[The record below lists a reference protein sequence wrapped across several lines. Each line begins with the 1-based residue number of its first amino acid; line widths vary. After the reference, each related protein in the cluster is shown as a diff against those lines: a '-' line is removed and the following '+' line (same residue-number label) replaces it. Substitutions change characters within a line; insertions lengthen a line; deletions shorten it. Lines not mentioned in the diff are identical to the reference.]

1 MEVNSAFEIFIGVVA
16 PLGTERKWFIDVL
29 EEKFDARGYHI
40 ERISITKEIIHF
52 AKNNCHALSFE
63 YFVKMEAC
71 SELRK
76 KYSNGFLM
84 GVIIDK
90 IRSLRKKENKKV
102 VYIIEQIK
110 NVTEYNI
117 LSHVYGLNYL
127 QISLFSNEKS
137 RDENLRVKFK
147 NDCVNNLVN
156 YTFSPHKINFF
167 KKHLNEDINN
177 LFQDIKKDIYTKF
190 EEQILPDVTHN
201 LIKKD
206 FNEII
211 ASDSNSHGQQV
222 SELFHLSH
230 YFFNLDESKIDIA
243 KELNKFISLIVGDH
257 EDYPTQDEFG
267 MSLAFQVSVRSNFPN
282 NRHIGAA
289 ILSPYGEVISVA
301 SIRAPCSSS
310 NTTLFDQY
318 QVQDGYT
325 KFKNQIKEWK
335 KFLKEFEKKKD
346 IDSEEKSKLGD
357 ISNFLKDSL
366 DFHPCTHAEI
376 AAIIDAAKLGISVR
390 KSTLYTTTF
399 PCHLCAKE
407 IINAGISKVIYLEA
421 YPKSKNKELYPK
433 LIDFDPSHASSLLP
447 FSFYSGIGPKR
458 FMYVYSVKNKN
469 KKSKYPPL
477 LAYERSI
484 YYEKKEKD
492 IIDYLSNINHENIHF
507 LDSLFQKEGDL

>member
-1 MEVNSAFEIFIGVVA
+1 MEVNSDFEIFIGVVA

-29 EEKFDARGYHI
+29 EEKFESRGYII
-40 ERISITKEIIHF
+40 EKISITNEIIQF
-52 AKNNCHALSFE
+52 TKNDCKALSFE

-71 SELRK
+71 NQLRK
-76 KYSNGFLM
+76 EYSNGFLM

-90 IRSLRKKENKKV
+90 IRSLRKLGNKKV

-117 LSHVYGLNYL
+117 LSHIYGLNYL

-137 RDENLRVKFK
+137 RDENLRAKFK
-147 NDCVNNLVN
+147 NDCVNNLIN
-156 YTFSPHKINFF
+156 YEFKPNKINFL
-167 KKHLNEDINN
+167 KERMNENVSI
-177 LFQDIKKDIYTKF
+177 LFQNISKAIRSKF
-190 EEQILPDVTHN
+190 KEEILPDVTHN

-206 FNEII
+206 FNEIVN
-211 ASDSNSHGQQV
+211 DTKSHGQQV

-230 YFFNLDESKIDIA
+230 YFFNLDESKIKIT
-243 KELNKFISLIVGDH
+243 KELNKFISLIEGDN

-282 NRHIGAA
+282 NRHIGAS

-318 QVQDGYT
+318 QVQEGY
-325 KFKNQIKEWK
+325 KKYKNQIKEWK
-335 KFLKEFEKKKD
+335 KFLSEFQERKD
-346 IDSEEKSKLGD
+346 INSEERFNLDD

-421 YPKSKNKELYPK
+421 YPKSKNKELYGAWGVMERPTD
-433 LIDFDPSHASSLLP
+433 LRIGSL
-447 FSFYSGIGPKR
+447 
-458 FMYVYSVKNKN
+458 
-469 KKSKYPPL
+469 
-477 LAYERSI
+477 
-484 YYEKKEKD
+484 
-492 IIDYLSNINHENIHF
+492 
-507 LDSLFQKEGDL
+507 QCTC